1 MERAIA
7 VMSEPERR
15 RNNIFEV
22 LDELIFHLN
31 TTKSMFTLLIVSS
44 FILAPLAIVV
54 AAVITLHPAFLG
66 LLLNRLPGV
75 GTIIIAFIG
84 ITVVLSAVW
93 LAIGIKER
101 AFFSAWNTRFNRFIS
116 LRERIDR
123 ELEEGPGGKEGEPGG
138 KKRDGRDED

>member
-1 MERAIA
+1 
-7 VMSEPERR
+7 MSDPERR

-123 ELEEGPGGKEGEPGG
+123 ELEEGAGGEEGEPGG
-138 KKRDGRDED
+138 KKQDGQDED

>member
-1 MERAIA
+1 MGAA
-7 VMSEPERR
+7 LMSDPNGRK

-44 FILAPLAIVV
+44 FILAPLALVV
-54 AAVITLHPAFLG
+54 AAVITIHPAFLG

-75 GTIIIAFIG
+75 GTMIIAFIV

-101 AFFSAWNTRFNRFIS
+101 AFFSAWNTRFGRFMS

-123 ELEEGPGGKEGEPGG
+123 ELEKGESEEKESEKP
-138 KKRDGRDED
+138 KGRDED

>member
-1 MERAIA
+1 MEGSVA
-7 VMSEPERR
+7 VMSDPEKR

-44 FILAPLAIVV
+44 FILAPLAIIV

-66 LLLNRLPGV
+66 VLLNRLPGV

-84 ITVVLSAVW
+84 ITVVLSALW

-123 ELEEGPGGKEGEPGG
+123 ELEGASGEESEPDG
-138 KKRDGRDED
+138 KKRGGGDDD

>member
-1 MERAIA
+1 
-7 VMSEPERR
+7 MSDPEKR

-44 FILAPLAIVV
+44 FILAPLAIIV

-66 LLLNRLPGV
+66 VLLNRLPGV

-84 ITVVLSAVW
+84 ITVVLSALW

-123 ELEEGPGGKEGEPGG
+123 ELEGASGEESEPDG
-138 KKRDGRDED
+138 KKRGGGDDD

>member
-1 MERAIA
+1 
-7 VMSEPERR
+7 MSDPERR

-123 ELEEGPGGKEGEPGG
+123 ELEEVGEGEPGG

>member
-1 MERAIA
+1 MEGVFA
-7 VMSEPERR
+7 VMSDPERR

-22 LDELIFHLN
+22 LDQLIFHLN

-44 FILAPLAIVV
+44 FILAPLAIIV

-123 ELEEGPGGKEGEPGG
+123 ELEGGAGGEEGEPED

>member
-1 MERAIA
+1 MEGLADL
-7 VMSEPERR
+7 MSNPESR

-44 FILAPLAIVV
+44 FILAPLAIIV
-54 AAVITLHPAFLG
+54 AAVIILHPAFLAV
-66 LLLNRLPGV
+66 LLNRLPGV
-75 GTIIIAFIG
+75 GSIIIAFIG

-101 AFFSAWNTRFNRFIS
+101 AFFSAWNTRFNRFMS
-116 LRERIDR
+116 LRDRIDR
-123 ELEEGPGGKEGEPGG
+123 ELEEGASGAGNEPGG
-138 KKRDGRDED
+138 KKRDGQDED

>member
-1 MERAIA
+1 
-7 VMSEPERR
+7 MSDPEKR

-44 FILAPLAIVV
+44 FILAPLAIIV

-66 LLLNRLPGV
+66 VLLNRLPGV
-75 GTIIIAFIG
+75 GTIIIAFIA
-84 ITVVLSAVW
+84 ITVVLSALW

-123 ELEEGPGGKEGEPGG
+123 ELEGASGEESEPDD
-138 KKRDGRDED
+138 KKRDGRDDD

>member
-1 MERAIA
+1 
-7 VMSEPERR
+7 MSDPERR

-123 ELEEGPGGKEGEPGG
+123 ELEEGAGGKEGEPGG
-138 KKRDGRDED
+138 KKQDGQDED

>member
-1 MERAIA
+1 
-7 VMSEPERR
+7 MSDPERR

-123 ELEEGPGGKEGEPGG
+123 ELEEGAGGEEGEPGG
-138 KKRDGRDED
+138 KKRDGQAED

>member
-1 MERAIA
+1 
-7 VMSEPERR
+7 MSDPERR

-123 ELEEGPGGKEGEPGG
+123 ELEESGEGEPGG

>member
-1 MERAIA
+1 
-7 VMSEPERR
+7 MSNRR
-15 RNNIFEV
+15 RSNIFEV

-31 TTKSMFTLLIVSS
+31 TTKSMFTFLIISS
-44 FILAPLAIVV
+44 FILAPLALIV

-66 LLLNRLPGV
+66 VLLNRLPSIGLM
-75 GTIIIAFIG
+75 IIAFIG

-101 AFFSAWNTRFNRFIS
+101 AFFSAWNTRFNRFVS

-123 ELEEGPGGKEGEPGG
+123 ELEEGESEEKGPESK
-138 KKRDGRDED
+138 RDED

>member
-1 MERAIA
+1 
-7 VMSEPERR
+7 MSEPEKR

-31 TTKSMFTLLIVSS
+31 TTKSMFTLLILSS
-44 FILAPLAIVV
+44 FVLAPLAIIV

-66 LLLNRLPGV
+66 VLLNRLPGV
-75 GTIIIAFIG
+75 GSIIIAFIG

-93 LAIGIKER
+93 LAIGIRER
-101 AFFSAWNTRFNRFIS
+101 AFFSAWNTRFSRFIS

-123 ELEEGPGGKEGEPGG
+123 ELEGSARDGESEPTT
-138 KKRDGRDED
+138 KKLDGRDGD